1 MGCQNPRSQ
10 RRSRGFERIIP
21 DETHLPVHLVLLVLA
36 LLLDHEDGMIEE
48 VDLQLGALALRAS
61 ALLQRSLE
69 DELALFVTEPKVL
82 YHRKES
88 AFRGRERSKHGTL
101 PTHNCLAVLEDELL
115 IELREVEAILA
126 LARLDIDA
134 REELSHE
141 LDDLGQ
147 RNLVRVV
154 VGRVLQAGVEQE
166 RVPGQP
172 GRRLGQVAVQ
182 LELARLG

>member
-1 MGCQNPRSQ
+1 
-10 RRSRGFERIIP
+10 
-21 DETHLPVHLVLLVLA
+21 
-36 LLLDHEDGMIEE
+36 MIKE

-69 DELALFVTEPKVL
+69 DELALFVAEPKVL
-82 YHRKES
+82 HNRSES
-88 AFRGRERSKHGTL
+88 AFRGRERSRQGTL
-101 PTHNCLAVLEDELL
+101 PTHDSLAVLEDELL
-115 IELREVEAILA
+115 IELREVEAVLA
-126 LARLDIDA
+126 LARLDVDT

-147 RNLVRVV
+147 RDLVGVV
-154 VGRVLQAGVEQE
+154 VRGVLQAGVEQE
-166 RVPGQP
+166 RVPGQS